1 MDGMGY
7 MIHLWYFLPTQ
18 KVDFL
23 GLLKVPIPF
32 QGPAPK
38 KHIPAGFAINHHLK
52 QTLKNRRNKPTSPRD
67 NDKRYLS
74 IFRGCL
80 IFPWQQAGSY
90 QSMSSRFS
98 GPQVSQVQEHVFVCW
113 IHPYTCHLLYGWS
126 TTNCSTTYRN
136 IPENTRVLISEPSM
150 GLVYFPSVDDKSKPN
165 VGKYSINGWYIWY
178 GILWRL
184 TVYTANSP
192 WFYLGEPPEVGG
204 PVLIPHHWDHPNE
217 MVWTSVQSI
226 FGILGLQ
233 YSLPVMGE
241 SRFAINHHL
250 KKKTEKMGG
259 LPTSPRDNWQH
270 LSIFR
275 GPNFPMATSRF
286 LWWTPRIGCVRNPLL
301 FKPHASWGEF
311 GVLDSV
317 VFLGGIPP
325 IWRCEV
331 KKPLGNYHGFLLGGP
346 SWLYN
351 SKKSPTGPSE
361 RTPKPEYLITLVTS
375 LGVCW

>member
-1 MDGMGY
+1 
-7 MIHLWYFLPTQ
+7 
-18 KVDFL
+18 
-23 GLLKVPIPF
+23 
-32 QGPAPK
+32 
-38 KHIPAGFAINHHLK
+38 
-52 QTLKNRRNKPTSPRD
+52 
-67 NDKRYLS
+67 
-74 IFRGCL
+74 
-80 IFPWQQAGSY
+80 
-90 QSMSSRFS
+90 MSSRFS

-250 KKKTEKMGG
+250 KKK
-259 LPTSPRDNWQH
+259 NWKN
-270 LSIFR
+270 
-275 GPNFPMATSRF
+275 GRF
-286 LWWTPRIGCVRNPLL
+286 TYITKGQLTTPINL
-301 FKPHASWGEF
+301 
-311 GVLDSV
+311 
-317 VFLGGIPP
+317 
-325 IWRCEV
+325 
-331 KKPLGNYHGFLLGGP
+331 
-346 SWLYN
+346 
-351 SKKSPTGPSE
+351 
-361 RTPKPEYLITLVTS
+361 
-375 LGVCW
+375 